1 MVDESVASA
10 TGIPNPTSR
19 AGFHLALN
27 RSHFAAK
34 RSVDRYTLSADQ
46 KTLTQART
54 LSLGGQEAT
63 QTIVMVKQ

>member
-1 MVDESVASA
+1 MESTLNTPQGEVKAVD
-10 TGIPNPTSR
+10 
-19 AGFHLALN
+19 H
-27 RSHFAAK
+27 
-34 RSVDRYTLSADQ
+34 YTLSADK